1 MCTVPARDD
10 AEKRKRGERVCCRL
24 GAREADSEIEVAVQE
39 FTREP
44 PWDQHL
50 WKGGGVG
57 TSPELHAGPRTV
69 LVDPMGTLEL
79 ERPIR
84 VVPR

>member
-50 WKGGGVG
+50 WKGGREQEWAQVQSSMQVQGQSWLIPWG
-57 TSPELHAGPRTV
+57 HWS
-69 LVDPMGTLEL
+69 
-79 ERPIR
+79 
-84 VVPR
+84 